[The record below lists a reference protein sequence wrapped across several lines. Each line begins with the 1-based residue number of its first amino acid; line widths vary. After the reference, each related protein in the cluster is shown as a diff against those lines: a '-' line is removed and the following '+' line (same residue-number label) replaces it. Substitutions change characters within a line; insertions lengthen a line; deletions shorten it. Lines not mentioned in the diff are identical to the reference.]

1 MILAVGGRITN
12 ENAEEIGSTLQD
24 LSNLCAAL
32 CVAQKM
38 GEDLG
43 YRAILLSK
51 MPYDAKDGRRGHGR

>member
-12 ENAEEIGSTLQD
+12 ENAEKIGSTLQD
-24 LSNLCAAL
+24 LSNLCAAF

-43 YRAILLSK
+43 YRAILL
-51 MPYDAKDGRRGHGR
+51 AKVSYEATKGRRGYGR